1 MTTTQK
7 TTDVTAPDA
16 ATGGG
21 RCRDAWQWCY

>member
-7 TTDVTAPDA
+7 TTDVQPVNA

-21 RCRDAWQWCY
+21 WCRDAWQWCY

>member
-21 RCRDAWQWCY
+21 QCRDAWQWCY

>member
-7 TTDVTAPDA
+7 TLTLQPPDA

-21 RCRDAWQWCY
+21 RVPDAWQWCY